1 MNIKN
6 VRIYG
11 LEESMVASSYPM
23 RDKDVTEEEFKK
35 LVLSTES
42 DGRFEKAKKLAQT
55 EIGTGHSNWLK
66 GVIVQFDLTFSQK
79 AWPELQRYNFV
90 DFISSCSTLHKI
102 KSMNIQDCCNEYVD
116 PIIIDCLEYYQKTYN
131 EDPTEENFFRLI
143 YNIPSGFQLTAR
155 MTTNYLQLKTMYKQR
170 RNHRL
175 KPDWGKFCDWIES
188 LPHSE
193 LITQ

>member
-6 VRIYG
+6 VRVYG
-11 LEESMVASSYPM
+11 LKESMVASSYPM
-23 RDKDVTEEEFKK
+23 RDKDVTEDEFEN
-35 LVLSTES
+35 LVSLVYS
-42 DGRFEKAKKLAQT
+42 DGRYEKGKKLAQT
-55 EIGTGHSNWLK
+55 EIGSGHSNWLK

-79 AWPELQRYNFV
+79 AWPELQRYNFI
-90 DFISSCSTLHKI
+90 DFISSGSTMHRI

-175 KPDWGKFCDWIES
+175 KPDWGGFCDWVES
-188 LPHSE
+188 LPCSE
-193 LITQ
+193 LITK